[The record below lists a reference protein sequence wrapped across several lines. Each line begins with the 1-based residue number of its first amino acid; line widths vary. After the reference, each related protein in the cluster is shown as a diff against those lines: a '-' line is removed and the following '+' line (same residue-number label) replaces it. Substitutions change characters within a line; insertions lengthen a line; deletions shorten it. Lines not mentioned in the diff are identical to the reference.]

1 MLEPQVR
8 HKMELVETYSSGAE
22 EWHCPTCGR
31 RLLMQWPPAYK
42 KIVME
47 PGDEYAIHNASKGGP
62 EFGNVQAAQPESEL
76 EPEPEL
82 AAEDSVHVDEAR
94 LEPWVRW
101 LETVDFESWWERDA
115 G

>member
-1 MLEPQVR
+1 MLEPQTR
-8 HKMELVETYSSGAE
+8 HRMELVETYSSGAE

-42 KIVME
+42 KIIME

-62 EFGNVQAAQPESEL
+62 EFGSVQADQPEL
-76 EPEPEL
+76 EQVI
-82 AAEDSVHVDEAR
+82 EDSAHVDDER

-101 LETVDFESWWERDA
+101 LETVDFEGWWEREA
-115 G
+115 